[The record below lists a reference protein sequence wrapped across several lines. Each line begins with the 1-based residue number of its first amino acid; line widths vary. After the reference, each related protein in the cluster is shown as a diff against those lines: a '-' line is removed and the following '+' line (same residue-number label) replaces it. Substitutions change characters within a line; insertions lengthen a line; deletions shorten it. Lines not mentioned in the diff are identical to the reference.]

1 MSSDLSSEDPI
12 RNINPIAN
20 VAVSILFILSLSGLA
35 SQKKAKAGNVFGIIG
50 MAIALSSTFLDREHF
65 SGIGTVWC
73 CMIPAAIIGIVVAS
87 KVAMTAMPQLVAGFH
102 SFVGLAA
109 VLVGIAKFLKEKT
122 DTSDVGTVSD
132 IETFLGIWIGALT
145 FTGSCVAF
153 GKLQGLVRAKPL
165 IICGNGRHVLN
176 LGNCIICFVMMIVY
190 IVMDGKNPDHYYIR
204 LGLLMANTVLSLF
217 LGWHLI
223 MAIGGADMPVV
234 ISMLNSY
241 SGWATAASGFMLNN
255 DAMIVTGSLVGS
267 SGAILSYIMCE
278 AMNRAFMNVIL
289 GGFGGGDDAKKPAP
303 KPSGDATPAAPQE
316 KKEVHPIDCKG
327 VVDTLLAANKIVFVP
342 GYGLAVARG
351 QHAIAAIT
359 EILRGLGKTVLFD
372 IHPVAGRLPG
382 HMNVLLA
389 EANVPYDIVLGMDEL
404 ADQMEEM
411 DLAIVVGA
419 NDTVNPI
426 ALTDPHCAIAG
437 MPIIETFKAKTVIIN
452 KRSMASGYAGVENP
466 LFFYDNSRM
475 YFGDARKAFE
485 DVLGELN
492 KRKSEIKV
500 EATTA
505 GATAAKKAQVDELKP
520 EDLPAP
526 FCMLGVP
533 KEAQE
538 EERMVALSPHACM
551 ILRKKGFGIIM
562 EAGAGALSAMPDS
575 AYEKVCVQI
584 VSDVNEVY
592 KNANVIL
599 KVQPPVQEHPELKVS
614 EADLLRA
621 GQTLISFIYPSRN
634 PQLVDKLNEN
644 KVNVIAMDLVPRI
657 TRAQK
662 LDALSSLSNLAG
674 YRAVI
679 EAAHAYGRV
688 FTGQITAAG
697 KLPPTTVF
705 VIGAGVA
712 GLAAIGTAKNLG
724 AIVKAFDTR
733 ASVADQ
739 IKSMGGEFLAVDI
752 KEDAEDA
759 SGYAKQISQAF
770 IDAEMDLFARTCP
783 TVDIIITT
791 AAIPGKKA
799 PVLITEEM
807 VRSMKPGSVIVDL
820 AAATG
825 GNCEVTK
832 KGESYVFNN
841 VTIIG
846 NTDLIPRMAPQG
858 SQLYSQNLINLL
870 DMLVD
875 KKEKKF
881 RIDVQGEEVIR
892 TMTVC
897 LNGEKLE
904 PHRMATSSAPQGK
917 KDTAPVT
924 APKEKKEEGYSTRDF
939 ALLIGL
945 MAFLA
950 FMIWTVPSTFI
961 NQFMKFVLAVIVGF
975 HVVWSVTPSL
985 HTPLMSVTNA
995 ISGIIAVGGMLS
1007 LREVNDPGG
1016 PNGEA
1021 YVVIASICGAIATFL
1036 ACINIF
1042 GGFFI
1047 TYRML
1052 AMFHE

>member
-1 MSSDLSSEDPI
+1 MTDSSANALTSKI
-12 RNINPIAN
+12 TPIAN

-35 SQKKAKAGNVFGIIG
+35 SQKKAKAGNAFGIIG
-50 MAIALSSTFLDREHF
+50 MAIALASTFIDRENF
-65 SGIGTVWC
+65 EGIDTVWI

-109 VLVGIAKFLKEKT
+109 VLVGISKFLDEHSEGKEI
-122 DTSDVGTVSD
+122 SSVSD
-132 IETFLGIWIGALT
+132 IETFLGVWIGALT

-153 GKLQGLVRAKPL
+153 GKLQGIVRAKPL
-165 IICGNGRHVLN
+165 ILCGNGRHVINLLN
-176 LGNCIICFVMMIVY
+176 CVICFVMMI
-190 IVMDGKNPDHYYIR
+190 IFMCFDDKDSETDFYIR
-204 LGLLMANTVLSLF
+204 FGLLLADTALSLF

-241 SGWATAASGFMLNN
+241 SGWATAASGFMLHN

-278 AMNRAFMNVIL
+278 AMNRGFISVIL
-289 GGFGGGDDAKKPAP
+289 GGFGGDEPKKPEP
-303 KPSGDATPAAPQE
+303 KPAADGAAAAPQE

-327 VVDTLLAANKIVFVP
+327 VVDALLEAKSIVIVP

-359 EILRGLGKTVLFD
+359 DILRSLGKTVLFD

-404 ADQMEEM
+404 ADQMEDM
-411 DLAIVVGA
+411 DLSIVVGA

-426 ALTDPHCAIAG
+426 ALTDPTCAIAG
-437 MPIIETFKAKTVIIN
+437 MPIIETFKSKMVIIN

-500 EATTA
+500 ESAAA
-505 GATAAKKAQVDELKP
+505 GAGAVKKAQVDEIKP
-520 EDLPAP
+520 EDLPPP
-526 FCMLGVP
+526 FCILGVP

-551 ILRKKGFGIIM
+551 LLRKKGFAIIM

-584 VSDVNEVY
+584 VSDVHEVY

-599 KVQPPVQEHPELKVS
+599 KVQPPVQEHPELKIS

-621 GQTLISFIYPSRN
+621 GQTIISFIYPSRN

-733 ASVADQ
+733 SSVADQ

-759 SGYAKQISQAF
+759 SGYAKQISDAF
-770 IDAEMDLFARTCP
+770 IKAELELFARTCP

-807 VRSMKPGSVIVDL
+807 VSTMKPGSVIVDL

-825 GNCEVTK
+825 GNCEVTR
-832 KGESYVFNN
+832 KGESYVYKN

-881 RIDVQGEEVIR
+881 RINLEEEVVR
-892 TMTVC
+892 AMTVC
-897 LNGEKLE
+897 YNGEKLP
-904 PHRMATSSAPQGK
+904 PHRIAVSAAPQGK
-917 KDTAPVT
+917 KDTAPVS

-950 FMIWTVPSTFI
+950 FMIWTVPYDFVA
-961 NQFMKFVLAVIVGF
+961 QFMKFVLAVIVGF

-1007 LREVNDPGG
+1007 LTSLGHSGLTGYEIVG
-1016 PNGEA
+1016 
-1021 YVVIASICGAIATFL
+1021 SICGAIATFL

-1052 AMFHE
+1052 AMFHD

>member
-1 MSSDLSSEDPI
+1 
-12 RNINPIAN
+12 
-20 VAVSILFILSLSGLA
+20 
-35 SQKKAKAGNVFGIIG
+35 
-50 MAIALSSTFLDREHF
+50 
-65 SGIGTVWC
+65 
-73 CMIPAAIIGIVVAS
+73 
-87 KVAMTAMPQLVAGFH
+87 
-102 SFVGLAA
+102 
-109 VLVGIAKFLKEKT
+109 
-122 DTSDVGTVSD
+122 
-132 IETFLGIWIGALT
+132 
-145 FTGSCVAF
+145 
-153 GKLQGLVRAKPL
+153 
-165 IICGNGRHVLN
+165 
-176 LGNCIICFVMMIVY
+176 
-190 IVMDGKNPDHYYIR
+190 
-204 LGLLMANTVLSLF
+204 
-217 LGWHLI
+217 
-223 MAIGGADMPVV
+223 
-234 ISMLNSY
+234 
-241 SGWATAASGFMLNN
+241 
-255 DAMIVTGSLVGS
+255 
-267 SGAILSYIMCE
+267 
-278 AMNRAFMNVIL
+278 
-289 GGFGGGDDAKKPAP
+289 
-303 KPSGDATPAAPQE
+303 
-316 KKEVHPIDCKG
+316 
-327 VVDTLLAANKIVFVP
+327 
-342 GYGLAVARG
+342 
-351 QHAIAAIT
+351 
-359 EILRGLGKTVLFD
+359 
-372 IHPVAGRLPG
+372 
-382 HMNVLLA
+382 
-389 EANVPYDIVLGMDEL
+389 
-404 ADQMEEM
+404 
-411 DLAIVVGA
+411 
-419 NDTVNPI
+419 
-426 ALTDPHCAIAG
+426 
-437 MPIIETFKAKTVIIN
+437 MPIIETFKAKMVIIN

-500 EATTA
+500 EAAAA
-505 GATAAKKAQVDELKP
+505 GQAAAKKAQVDELKP
-520 EDLPAP
+520 DDLPPP
-526 FCMLGVP
+526 FCVLGVP

-551 ILRKKGFGIIM
+551 LLRKKGFAIIM

-584 VSDVNEVY
+584 VSDVKEVY

-599 KVQPPVQEHPELKVS
+599 KVQPPVQEHPELKES
-614 EADLLRA
+614 EAEQLRA

-634 PQLVDKLNEN
+634 PQLVDKLNEK

-759 SGYAKQISQAF
+759 SGYAKQISEAF
-770 IDAEMDLFARTCP
+770 IKAELELFARTCP

-807 VRSMKPGSVIVDL
+807 VSTMKPGSVIVDL

-832 KGESYVFNN
+832 KGESYVYKN

-881 RIDVQGEEVIR
+881 RIDVEGEEVVR

-897 LNGEKLE
+897 LNGEKLP

-939 ALLIGL
+939 VLLICL

-950 FMIWTVPSTFI
+950 FMIWTVSLDFI
-961 NQFMKFVLAVIVGF
+961 HQFMKFVLAVIVGF

-1007 LREVNDPGG
+1007 LREVNDPGDNAG
-1016 PNGEA
+1016 I
-1021 YVVIASICGAIATFL
+1021 VIASICGAIATFL

-1052 AMFHE
+1052 SMFHD

>member
-1 MSSDLSSEDPI
+1 MIENITPI
-12 RNINPIAN
+12 SY

-50 MAIALSSTFLDREHF
+50 MAIALSSTFLDRERFHGYYTF
-65 SGIGTVWC
+65 WACLV
-73 CMIPAAIIGIVVAS
+73 PAAVIGVVVSS

-109 VLVGIAKFLKEKT
+109 VLVGIAKFLDEGDDHAGERSKQVI
-122 DTSDVGTVSD
+122 DD
-132 IETFLGIWIGALT
+132 IETFLGVWIGALT
-145 FTGSCVAF
+145 FTGSVVAF
-153 GKLQGLVRAKPL
+153 GKLQGLVRSKPL
-165 IICGNGRHVLN
+165 IIGGWFRHVIN
-176 LGNCIICFVMMIVY
+176 GGICVVCLAMMVVY
-190 IVMDGKNPDHYYIR
+190 IALINNYRVR
-204 LGLLMANTVLSLF
+204 FWLLMANTALSLF

-241 SGWATAASGFMLNN
+241 SGWATAASGFMLENN
-255 DAMIVTGSLVGS
+255 AMIVTGSLVGS

-278 AMNRAFMNVIL
+278 AMNRGFVSVIL
-289 GGFGGGDDAKKPAP
+289 GGFGADEAP
-303 KPSGDATPAAPQE
+303 KKPSGGQAKEQPKEQ
-316 KKEVHPIDCKG
+316 KEVRQIDCKG
-327 VVDTLLAANKIVFVP
+327 VVDAMLEAKRIVIVP

-351 QHAIAAIT
+351 QHAIAAIS
-359 EILRGLGKTVLFD
+359 EILRSLGKTVLFD

-404 ADQMEEM
+404 ADSMEDT
-411 DLAIVVGA
+411 DLSIVVGA

-426 ALTDPHCAIAG
+426 AQTDPTCAIAG
-437 MPIIETFKAKTVIIN
+437 MPIIETYKSKLVVVN
-452 KRSMASGYAGVENP
+452 KRSMASGYAGIDNP
-466 LFFYDNSRM
+466 LFTMDNTRM

-485 DVLGELN
+485 DVLAELN

-500 EATTA
+500 EAAA
-505 GATAAKKAQVDELKP
+505 GGKATAKAAQADELKP
-520 EDLPAP
+520 EDLPP
-526 FCMLGVP
+526 VFCTLGIP
-533 KEAQE
+533 KEAQAL
-538 EERMVALSPHACM
+538 ERMVSLSPRACM
-551 ILRKKGFGIIM
+551 TLRKKGFGIVM
-562 EAGAGALSAMPDS
+562 EAGAGQLSAMPDE
-575 AYEKVCVQI
+575 AYRKVCVTI
-584 VSDVNEVY
+584 VDDPAEVY
-592 KNANVIL
+592 KQADVIV
-599 KVQPPVQEHPELKVS
+599 KVQAPEPMHPVLKVS
-614 EADLLRA
+614 EASLLRP
-621 GQTLISFIYPSRN
+621 GQTLISFIYPTRN
-634 PQLVDKLNEN
+634 PQLVEALNEN

-733 ASVADQ
+733 SSVADQ

-752 KEDAEDA
+752 NEDAEDA
-759 SGYAKQISQAF
+759 SGYAKQISEAF
-770 IDAEMDLFARTCP
+770 IRAELELFARTCP

-791 AAIPGKKA
+791 AAIPGKRA

-807 VRSMKPGSVIVDL
+807 VSSMKPGSVIVDL

-825 GNCEVTK
+825 GNCAVTK
-832 KGESYVFNN
+832 PGETIVHNH

-846 NTDLIPRMAPQG
+846 NTDLIARMAPQG
-858 SQLYSQNLINLL
+858 SQLYSQNIINLL

-875 KKEKKF
+875 KKEKVFKV
-881 RIDVQGEEVIR
+881 RLEEEVVR
-892 TMTVC
+892 AMTVC
-897 LNGEKLE
+897 YNGEVLP
-904 PHRMATSSAPQGK
+904 PHRIAVSAAPKGGK
-917 KDTAPVT
+917 PAAIPVAQT
-924 APKEKKEEGYSTRDF
+924 KEKKETGYSKRDF
-939 ALLIGL
+939 ALLIFL

-950 FMIWTVPSTFI
+950 FMIWTVPNSFI
-961 NQFMKFVLAVIVGF
+961 AQFMDFVLAVIVGF
-975 HVVWSVTPSL
+975 HVVWSVTPAL

-1007 LREVNDPGG
+1007 LRQINNVTVSSVLGG
-1016 PNGEA
+1016 
-1021 YVVIASICGAIATFL
+1021 IATFL

-1047 TYRML
+1047 TNRML
-1052 AMFHE
+1052 AMFHD

>member
-1 MSSDLSSEDPI
+1 
-12 RNINPIAN
+12 
-20 VAVSILFILSLSGLA
+20 
-35 SQKKAKAGNVFGIIG
+35 
-50 MAIALSSTFLDREHF
+50 
-65 SGIGTVWC
+65 
-73 CMIPAAIIGIVVAS
+73 
-87 KVAMTAMPQLVAGFH
+87 
-102 SFVGLAA
+102 
-109 VLVGIAKFLKEKT
+109 
-122 DTSDVGTVSD
+122 
-132 IETFLGIWIGALT
+132 
-145 FTGSCVAF
+145 
-153 GKLQGLVRAKPL
+153 
-165 IICGNGRHVLN
+165 
-176 LGNCIICFVMMIVY
+176 
-190 IVMDGKNPDHYYIR
+190 
-204 LGLLMANTVLSLF
+204 
-217 LGWHLI
+217 
-223 MAIGGADMPVV
+223 
-234 ISMLNSY
+234 
-241 SGWATAASGFMLNN
+241 
-255 DAMIVTGSLVGS
+255 
-267 SGAILSYIMCE
+267 
-278 AMNRAFMNVIL
+278 
-289 GGFGGGDDAKKPAP
+289 
-303 KPSGDATPAAPQE
+303 
-316 KKEVHPIDCKG
+316 
-327 VVDTLLAANKIVFVP
+327 
-342 GYGLAVARG
+342 
-351 QHAIAAIT
+351 
-359 EILRGLGKTVLFD
+359 
-372 IHPVAGRLPG
+372 
-382 HMNVLLA
+382 MNVLLA

-426 ALTDPHCAIAG
+426 ALTDPTCAIAG

-500 EATTA
+500 EAAAA
-505 GATAAKKAQVDELKP
+505 GQAGAKKAQVDELKP

-526 FCMLGVP
+526 FCVLGVP

-551 ILRKKGFGIIM
+551 LLRKKGFGIIM

-584 VSDVNEVY
+584 VSDVHEVY
-592 KNANVIL
+592 NNAQVIL
-599 KVQPPVQEHPELKVS
+599 KVQPPVQEHPELKIS
-614 EADLLRA
+614 EADLLKA
-621 GQTLISFIYPSRN
+621 GQTIISFIYPTRN
-634 PQLVDKLNEN
+634 PQLVDKLNDN

-759 SGYAKQISQAF
+759 SGYAKQISDAF
-770 IDAEMDLFARTCP
+770 IKAELELFARTCP

-807 VRSMKPGSVIVDL
+807 VSTMKPGSVIVDL

-825 GNCEVTK
+825 GNCQVTK
-832 KGESYVFNN
+832 KGESYVYKN

-875 KKEKKF
+875 KNEKKF
-881 RIDVQGEEVIR
+881 KINLEEEVIR

-897 LNGEKLE
+897 HEGQKLP

-917 KDTAPVT
+917 KDVAPVT

-939 ALLIGL
+939 VLLIAL

-950 FMIWTVPSTFI
+950 FMIWTVSDDFI
-961 NQFMKFVLAVIVGF
+961 HQFMKFVLAVIVGF

-1007 LREVNDPGG
+1007 LTRVTEPD
-1016 PNGEA
+1016 
-1021 YVVIASICGAIATFL
+1021 IAPVCGAIATFL

>member
-1 MSSDLSSEDPI
+1 MDSSLTTSYSESGPI
-12 RNINPIAN
+12 RNITPIAN

-35 SQKKAKAGNVFGIIG
+35 SQKKAKAGNVFGMIG
-50 MAIALSSTFLDREHF
+50 MAIALASTFIDHDHF
-65 SGIGTVWC
+65 HGIGTFWL
-73 CMIPAAIIGIVVAS
+73 CMIPAAIIGVIVAS

-109 VLVGIAKFLKEKT
+109 VLVGIANHLNEHINHAPHNT
-122 DTSDVGTVSD
+122 IGD
-132 IETFLGIWIGALT
+132 IETFLGVWIGALT

-153 GKLQGLVRAKPL
+153 GKLQGIVRAKPL
-165 IICGNGRHVLN
+165 IIGGNFRHVLN
-176 LGNCIICFVMMIVY
+176 GGICVVCFVMMIVY
-190 IVMDGKNPDHYYIR
+190 MVFHAESNYTLRTI
-204 LGLLMANTVLSLF
+204 LLLCNTGLSLF

-241 SGWATAASGFMLNN
+241 SGWATAASGFMLHN

-278 AMNRAFMNVIL
+278 AMNRAFMSVIL
-289 GGFGGGDDAKKPAP
+289 GGFGAEEPKKPAAA
-303 KPSGDATPAAPQE
+303 KPADGAAAAPAE

-327 VVDTLLAANKIVFVP
+327 VVDALLEAKRIVFVP

-359 EILRGLGKTVLFD
+359 EMLRSMGKTVQFD

-404 ADQMEEM
+404 ADEMEDV
-411 DLAIVVGA
+411 DLSIVVGA
-419 NDTVNPI
+419 NDTVNPL
-426 ALTDPHCAIAG
+426 ALTDPTCAIAG
-437 MPIIETFKAKTVIIN
+437 MPIIETFKSKMVIIN

-475 YFGDARKAFE
+475 FFGDARKAFE
-485 DVLGELN
+485 EVQGELS
-492 KRKSEIKV
+492 KRKAEVKV
-500 EATTA
+500 ESTNA
-505 GATAAKKAQVDELKP
+505 GQAAAKKAQTDELKA
-520 EDLPAP
+520 EDLPP
-526 FCMLGVP
+526 VFCVLGVP
-533 KEAQE
+533 KEVKE
-538 EERMVALSPHACM
+538 NERMVALSPHACM
-551 ILRKKGFGIIM
+551 VLRKKGFGIIM
-562 EAGAGALSAMPDS
+562 ESGAGVLSAMPDS

-584 VSDVNEVY
+584 VTDVQEVY

-599 KVQPPVQEHPELKVS
+599 KVQPPVPNHPSLNMS
-614 EADLLRA
+614 EAELLRA
-621 GQTLISFIYPSRN
+621 GQTLISFIRPAAN

-662 LDALSSLSNLAG
+662 LDALSTTGNLAG

-679 EAAHAYGRV
+679 EAAHAYGRT

-697 KLPPTTVF
+697 KMPPTTVF

-712 GLAAIGTAKNLG
+712 GLAAIGTAKSLG

-739 IKSMGGEFLAVDI
+739 IKSQGGEFLTVDI

-759 SGYAKQISQAF
+759 SGYAKKISDAF
-770 IDAEMDLFARTCP
+770 IKAELELFASVCP
-783 TVDIIITT
+783 TSDIIITT
-791 AAIPGKKA
+791 AAIPNQRA

-807 VRSMKPGSVIVDL
+807 VSTMKPGSVIVDL
-820 AAATG
+820 SAPTG
-825 GNCEVTK
+825 GNCEITHP
-832 KGESYVFNN
+832 GETYVYKN

-846 NTDLIPRMAPQG
+846 NTDLATRMAPQG
-858 SQLYSQNLINLL
+858 SLLYGQNMINLL
-870 DMLVD
+870 DMLTD
-875 KKEKKF
+875 KKEKAFK
-881 RIDVQGEEVIR
+881 INLEEEVIR
-892 TMTVC
+892 AMTVC
-897 LNGEKLE
+897 YNGEKLP
-904 PHRMATSSAPQGK
+904 PHKIAVSSAPKAK
-917 KDTAPVT
+917 KDAAPTT
-924 APKEKKEEGYSTRDF
+924 APKEKKEEGYTTRDYG
-939 ALLIGL
+939 LLIAL

-950 FMIWTVPSTFI
+950 FMIWTVEDSFI
-961 NQFMKFVLAVIVGF
+961 KQFMNFVLAVIVGF

-995 ISGIIAVGGMLS
+995 ISGIIAIGGMLS
-1007 LREVNDPGG
+1007 LTEVNEPKL
-1016 PNGEA
+1016 P
-1021 YVVIASICGAIATFL
+1021 SILGAVATFL
-1036 ACINIF
+1036 ACINIY

>member
-1 MSSDLSSEDPI
+1 MLE
-12 RNINPIAN
+12 NITPIAN

-50 MAIALSSTFLDREHF
+50 MTIALASTYIDSSKFQ
-65 SGIGTVWC
+65 GIGTFWIC
-73 CMIPAAIIGIVVAS
+73 LIPAAVVGVVVAS

-109 VLVGIAKFLKEKT
+109 VLVGIANHINEANGEGEI
-122 DTSDVGTVSD
+122 TSIGD
-132 IETFLGIWIGALT
+132 IETFLGVWIGALT

-153 GKLQGLVRAKPL
+153 GKLQGIVRAKPL
-165 IICGNGRHVLN
+165 IIGGSFRHVLN
-176 LGNCIICFVMMIVY
+176 AGICIVCFIMMIIY
-190 IVMDGKNPDHYYIR
+190 IVEDSKKSLR
-204 LGLLMANTVLSLF
+204 FVLLMVNTALSLF

-241 SGWATAASGFMLNN
+241 SGWATAASGFMLKN

-278 AMNRAFMNVIL
+278 AMNRGFISVIL
-289 GGFGGGDDAKKPAP
+289 GGFGADEPKKAAP
-303 KPSGDATPAAPQE
+303 KPAAGETPAAPAE

-327 VVDTLLAANKIVFVP
+327 VVDALLQANRIVFVP

-359 EILRGLGKTVLFD
+359 EMLRSMGKTVQFD

-404 ADQMEEM
+404 ADEMEDV
-411 DLAIVVGA
+411 DLCIVVGA

-426 ALTDPHCAIAG
+426 ALTDPTCAIAG
-437 MPIIETFKAKTVIIN
+437 MSIIETFKSKMVIIN

-485 DVLGELN
+485 DVQGELS
-492 KRKSEIKV
+492 KRKAEVKV
-500 EATTA
+500 EATTGSQA
-505 GATAAKKAQVDELKP
+505 AAKKAQTDELKA
-520 EDLPAP
+520 EDLPP
-526 FCMLGVP
+526 VFCVIGVP
-533 KEAQE
+533 KEVQE
-538 EERMVALSPHACM
+538 NERMVALSPHACM
-551 ILRKKGFGIIM
+551 VLRKKGFGIVM
-562 EAGAGALSAMPDS
+562 EAGAGVLSAMPDA
-575 AYEKVCVQI
+575 AYEKVCVQM
-584 VSDVNEVY
+584 VGDVQEVY

-599 KVQPPVQEHPELKVS
+599 KVQPPVPNHPVLNVS
-614 EADLLRA
+614 EADLLHS
-621 GQTLISFIYPSRN
+621 GQTLISFIRPAAN
-634 PQLVDKLNEN
+634 PELVDKLNEN

-662 LDALSSLSNLAG
+662 LDALSTTGNLAG

-679 EAAHAYGRV
+679 EAAHAYGRT

-697 KLPPTTVF
+697 KMPPTTVF

-712 GLAAIGTAKNLG
+712 GLAAIGTAKGLG

-739 IKSMGGEFLAVDI
+739 IKSQGGEFLTVDI
-752 KEDAEDA
+752 KEDAEDG
-759 SGYAKQISQAF
+759 SGYAKTISDAF
-770 IDAEMDLFARTCP
+770 IKAEMDLFARTLP
-783 TVDIIITT
+783 TSDIVITT
-791 AAIPGKKA
+791 AAIPGKRA

-807 VRSMKPGSVIVDL
+807 VSSMKPGSVIVDL
-820 AAATG
+820 SATTG
-825 GNCEVTK
+825 GNCAITHP
-832 KGESYVFNN
+832 GETYVYKN

-846 NTDLIPRMAPQG
+846 NTDLPTRMAPQG
-858 SQLYSQNLINLL
+858 SLLYGQNMINLL
-870 DMLVD
+870 DMLTD
-875 KKEKKF
+875 KKEKTF
-881 RIDVQGEEVIR
+881 RIDLKEEVIR
-892 TMTVC
+892 AMTVC
-897 LNGEKLE
+897 YNGEKLP
-904 PHRMATSSAPQGK
+904 PHRINVSSAPQGK
-917 KDTAPVT
+917 KNEAPVT

-939 ALLIGL
+939 ALLIAL

-950 FMIWTVPSTFI
+950 FMIWAVPNSFI
-961 NQFMKFVLAVIVGF
+961 SQFMNFVLAVIVGF

-995 ISGIIAVGGMLS
+995 ISGIIAIGGMLS
-1007 LREVNDPGG
+1007 LEEVNKPD
-1016 PNGEA
+1016 A
-1021 YVVIASICGAIATFL
+1021 ASILGGIATFL

-1052 AMFHE
+1052 AMFHD

>member
-1 MSSDLSSEDPI
+1 MAEDSSFSPVD
-12 RNINPIAN
+12 NITPIAN
-20 VAVSILFILSLSGLA
+20 VAVSILFILALSGLA
-35 SQKKAKAGNVFGIIG
+35 SQKKAKAGNAFGIIG
-50 MAIALSSTFLDREHF
+50 MSVALSSTFIDRDIF
-65 SGIGTVWC
+65 QGIDTIWL

-109 VLVGIAKFLKEKT
+109 VLVGIAKFLNER
-122 DTSDVGTVSD
+122 DHVDEVNTVSD

-153 GKLQGLVRAKPL
+153 GKLQGIVGAKPL
-165 IICGNGRHVLN
+165 ILCGKGRHIIN
-176 LGNCIICFVMMIVY
+176 LLNCIICFVMMIVY
-190 IVMDGKNPDHYYIR
+190 IVFNSDPEKYFYER
-204 LGLLMANTVLSLF
+204 LGLLLANTALSLF

-241 SGWATAASGFMLNN
+241 SGWATAASGFMLDN

-278 AMNRAFMNVIL
+278 AMNRGFVSVIL
-289 GGFGGGDDAKKPAP
+289 GGFGGDEPKKPAP
-303 KPSGDATPAAPQE
+303 KPAGDAPAPVQE

-327 VVDTLLAANKIVFVP
+327 VVDTLLEAKKIVIVP

-359 EILRGLGKTVLFD
+359 DILRSLGKTVLFD

-419 NDTVNPI
+419 NDTVNPL
-426 ALTDPHCAIAG
+426 ALTDPNCAIAG

-466 LFFYDNSRM
+466 LFFNDNSRM

-500 EATTA
+500 EAAAA
-505 GATAAKKAQVDELKP
+505 GQAAAKKAQVDELKP

-526 FCMLGVP
+526 FCILGVP

-551 ILRKKGFGIIM
+551 LLRKKGFAITM

-584 VSDVNEVY
+584 VSDVKEVY

-599 KVQPPVQEHPELKVS
+599 KVQPPVAEHPELKEN
-614 EADLLRA
+614 EADLLHA
-621 GQTLISFIYPSRN
+621 GQTLISFIYPTRN
-634 PQLVDKLNEN
+634 PQLVDKLNDN

-759 SGYAKQISQAF
+759 SGYAKQISDAF
-770 IDAEMDLFARTCP
+770 IKAELELFARTCP

-807 VRSMKPGSVIVDL
+807 VSTMKPGSVIVDL

-825 GNCEVTK
+825 GNCEVTR
-832 KGESYVFNN
+832 KGESYVYKN

-870 DMLVD
+870 DMMVD

-881 RIDVQGEEVIR
+881 VHNLQEEVIR

-897 LNGEKLE
+897 INGEKLP

-917 KDTAPVT
+917 KDAAIVA

-939 ALLIGL
+939 ALLIAL

-950 FMIWTVPSTFI
+950 FMIWTVSSDFVH
-961 NQFMKFVLAVIVGF
+961 QFMKFVLAVIVGF

-1007 LREVNDPGG
+1007 LTRVTNPS
-1016 PNGEA
+1016 
-1021 YVVIASICGAIATFL
+1021 IASVCGAIATFL

>member
-1 MSSDLSSEDPI
+1 MIEKI
-12 RNINPIAN
+12 TPIAN

-35 SQKKAKAGNVFGIIG
+35 SQKKAKAGNAFGIIG
-50 MAIALSSTFLDREHF
+50 MAIALSSTFLDRTNF
-65 SGIGTVWC
+65 DGIDTIWL
-73 CMIPAAIIGIVVAS
+73 CMVPAAIIGIVVAS

-109 VLVGIAKFLKEKT
+109 VLVGIAKFLNEKSA
-122 DTSDVGTVSD
+122 DINAVSD

-153 GKLQGLVRAKPL
+153 GKLQGIVGAKPL
-165 IICGNGRHVLN
+165 ILCGSGRHVINLLN
-176 LGNCIICFVMMIVY
+176 CVICFVMMIIY
-190 IVMDGKNPDHYYIR
+190 MIFTDKYYLR
-204 LGLLMANTVLSLF
+204 LGLLLANTALSLF

-241 SGWATAASGFMLNN
+241 SGWATAASGFMLHN

-278 AMNRAFMNVIL
+278 AMNRGFVSVIL
-289 GGFGGGDDAKKPAP
+289 GGFGGDEPKKPAA
-303 KPSGDATPAAPQE
+303 KPAAGDAAAAAPQE
-316 KKEVHPIDCKG
+316 KKEVKPIDCKG
-327 VVDTLLAANKIVFVP
+327 VVDALLEAKSIVIVP

-359 EILRGLGKTVLFD
+359 DILRSLGKTVLFD

-404 ADQMEEM
+404 ADQMEDM
-411 DLAIVVGA
+411 DLSIVVGA
-419 NDTVNPI
+419 NDTVNPL
-426 ALTDPHCAIAG
+426 ALTDPTCAIAG
-437 MPIIETFKAKTVIIN
+437 MPIIETFKSKMVIIN

-500 EATTA
+500 ESTSA
-505 GATAAKKAQVDELKP
+505 GQGAVKKAQVDEIKP

-526 FCMLGVP
+526 FCILGVP

-551 ILRKKGFGIIM
+551 LLRKKGFAIIM

-584 VSDVNEVY
+584 VSDVHEVY

-614 EADLLRA
+614 EADLLRT
-621 GQTLISFIYPSRN
+621 GQNLISFIYPSRN
-634 PQLVDKLNEN
+634 PQLVDKLNDN

-657 TRAQK
+657 TRSQK

-759 SGYAKQISQAF
+759 SGYAKQISDAF
-770 IDAEMDLFARTCP
+770 IKAELELFARTCP

-807 VRSMKPGSVIVDL
+807 VSTMKPGSVIVDL

-825 GNCEVTK
+825 GNCEVTR
-832 KGESYVFNN
+832 KGESYVYKN

-881 RIDVQGEEVIR
+881 RINLEDEVIR
-892 TMTVC
+892 AMTVC
-897 LNGEKLE
+897 YNGEKLP
-904 PHRMATSSAPQGK
+904 PHRIAVSSAPQGK

-939 ALLIGL
+939 ALLIAL

-950 FMIWTVPSTFI
+950 FMIWAVPYDFI
-961 NQFMKFVLAVIVGF
+961 TQFMKFVLAVIVGF

-1007 LREVNDPGG
+1007 LTRVDDPH
-1016 PNGEA
+1016 
-1021 YVVIASICGAIATFL
+1021 IASICGAVATFL

>member
-1 MSSDLSSEDPI
+1 MIENITPI
-12 RNINPIAN
+12 SY

-35 SQKKAKAGNVFGIIG
+35 SQKKAKAGNMFGIIG
-50 MAIALSSTFLDREHF
+50 MVIALSSTYLDRTHF
-65 SGIGTVWC
+65 TGYWTFWAC
-73 CMIPAAIIGIVVAS
+73 LIPAAVIGIVVAS

-109 VLVGIAKFLKEKT
+109 VLVGIAKFLMEEHQNGV
-122 DTSDVGTVSD
+122 TSQTVIND
-132 IETFLGIWIGALT
+132 IETFLGVWIGALT
-145 FTGSCVAF
+145 FTGSVVAF
-153 GKLQGLVRAKPL
+153 GKLQGIVRSKPL
-165 IICGNGRHVLN
+165 IIGGWFRHVLN
-176 LGNCIICFVMMIVY
+176 GGICVACFVLMIVY
-190 IVMDGKNPDHYYIR
+190 IVLVSNDKARFWM
-204 LGLLMANTVLSLF
+204 LMVNTVLSLF

-241 SGWATAASGFMLNN
+241 SGWATAASGFMLHNN
-255 DAMIVTGSLVGS
+255 AMIVTGSLVGS

-278 AMNRAFMNVIL
+278 AMNRGFMSVIL
-289 GGFGGGDDAKKPAP
+289 GGFGGDEPKPAA
-303 KPSGDATPAAPQE
+303 KPAAGAAAAAAPEE

-327 VVDTLLAANKIVFVP
+327 VVDALLEAKRIVIVP

-351 QHAIAAIT
+351 QHAIAAIC
-359 EILRGLGKTVLFD
+359 EILRSLGKTVLFD

-404 ADQMEEM
+404 ADSMEDT
-411 DLAIVVGA
+411 DLSIVVGA
-419 NDTVNPI
+419 NDTVNPL
-426 ALTDPHCAIAG
+426 ALTDPTCAIAG
-437 MPIIETFKAKTVIIN
+437 MPIIETFKSKMVIIN
-452 KRSMASGYAGVENP
+452 KRSMASGYAGVDNP

-485 DVLGELN
+485 DVLAELT

-500 EATTA
+500 EATS
-505 GATAAKKAQVDELKP
+505 GAQAEAKKAQADELKP
-520 EDLPAP
+520 EDLPP
-526 FCMLGVP
+526 VFCVLGVP
-533 KEAQE
+533 KETQE
-538 EERMVALSPHACM
+538 LERMVSLSPRACM
-551 ILRKKGFGIIM
+551 VLRKKGFGIVM
-562 EAGAGALSAMPDS
+562 EAGAGQLSAMPDE
-575 AYEKVCVQI
+575 AYQRVLVDI
-584 VSDVNEVY
+584 VTDPTEVY
-592 KNANVIL
+592 KRANVIL
-599 KVQPPVQEHPELKVS
+599 KVQAPVPMHPALNVS
-614 EADLLRA
+614 EASLLQA
-621 GQTLISFIYPSRN
+621 GQTLISFVHPDRN
-634 PQLVDKLNEN
+634 PQLVESLNEN
-644 KVNVIAMDLVPRI
+644 KVNVLAMDLVPRI

-733 ASVADQ
+733 SSVADQ

-752 KEDAEDA
+752 NEDAEDA
-759 SGYAKQISQAF
+759 SGYAKTISAAF
-770 IDAEMDLFARTCP
+770 IKAEMELFARTCP

-799 PVLITEEM
+799 PVLITEDM
-807 VRSMKPGSVIVDL
+807 VASMKPGSVIVDL
-820 AAATG
+820 AAGTG
-825 GNCEVTK
+825 GNCELTK
-832 KGESYVFNN
+832 PGETYSYKN

-846 NTDLIPRMAPQG
+846 NTDLIARMAPQG

-875 KKEKKF
+875 KKEKAF
-881 RIDVQGEEVIR
+881 RVNLEDEVVR
-892 TMTVC
+892 AMTVC
-897 LNGEKLE
+897 YNGEIL
-904 PHRMATSSAPQGK
+904 PRHRIAVSSAPQAK
-917 KDTAPVT
+917 KETAPIA
-924 APKEKKEEGYSTRDF
+924 APKEKKEEGYSKRDF
-939 ALLIGL
+939 ALLIAL

-950 FMIWTVPSTFI
+950 FMIWTVPFDFI
-961 NQFMKFVLAVIVGF
+961 SQFMDFVLAVIVGF
-975 HVVWSVTPSL
+975 HVVWSVTPAL

-1007 LREVNDPGG
+1007 ITPILKVSVASVLGG
-1016 PNGEA
+1016 
-1021 YVVIASICGAIATFL
+1021 IATFL

-1047 TYRML
+1047 TNRML
-1052 AMFHE
+1052 SMFHD

>member
-1 MSSDLSSEDPI
+1 MDGSTSSKSVETVHAMK
-12 RNINPIAN
+12 NITPIAN

-35 SQKKAKAGNVFGIIG
+35 SQKKAKAGNMFGMIG
-50 MAIALSSTFLDREHF
+50 MTIALGSTFLDRDIFH
-65 SGIGTVWC
+65 GIDTFWL
-73 CMIPAAIIGIVVAS
+73 CMIPAAIIGVVVAS

-109 VLVGIAKFLKEKT
+109 VLVGIANHIKEK
-122 DTSDVGTVSD
+122 DEHHEPIGD
-132 IETFLGIWIGALT
+132 IETFLGVWIGALT

-153 GKLQGLVRAKPL
+153 GKLQGVVRSKPL
-165 IICGNGRHVLN
+165 IIGGSFRHVLN
-176 LGNCIICFVMMIVY
+176 GLICIVCFVMMIVY
-190 IVMDGKNPDHYYIR
+190 IVMPKKYTIR
-204 LGLLMANTVLSLF
+204 LILLLVNTALSLF

-278 AMNRAFMNVIL
+278 AMNRAFVSVIL
-289 GGFGGGDDAKKPAP
+289 GGFGADEKKPAP
-303 KPSGDATPAAPQE
+303 KPAAKGDAPAAPVE
-316 KKEVHPIDCKG
+316 KKEVHKIDTKG
-327 VVDTLLAANKIVFVP
+327 VVDLLLEAKRIVIVP

-351 QHAIAAIT
+351 QHAIAGIT
-359 EILRGLGKTVLFD
+359 EILRSLGKTVQFD

-404 ADQMEEM
+404 ADEMEDV

-419 NDTVNPI
+419 NDTVNPL
-426 ALTDPHCAIAG
+426 ALTDPTCAIAG

-475 YFGDARKAFE
+475 YFGDARSAFE
-485 DVLGELN
+485 AVQNELSN
-492 KRKSEIKV
+492 RKSEVKV
-500 EATTA
+500 EENA
-505 GATAAKKAQVDELKP
+505 GGKTAAKKAQVDELKA
-520 EDLPAP
+520 EDLPP
-526 FCMLGVP
+526 VFCVLGVP
-533 KEAQE
+533 KEVQE
-538 EERMVALSPHACM
+538 NERMVALSPHACM
-551 ILRKKGFGIIM
+551 VLRKKGFGIIM
-562 EAGAGALSAMPDS
+562 EAGAGVLSAMPDS

-584 VSDVNEVY
+584 VNDVQEVY
-592 KNANVIL
+592 KSANVIL
-599 KVQPPVQEHPELKVS
+599 KVQPPVPNHPVLNIS
-614 EADLLRA
+614 EADLLRS
-621 GQTLISFIYPSRN
+621 GQTLISFIRPAKN
-634 PQLVDKLNEN
+634 PELVDKLNDN

-662 LDALSSLSNLAG
+662 LDALSTTGNLAG

-679 EAAHAYGRV
+679 EAAHAYGRT

-697 KLPPTTVF
+697 KMPPTTVF

-712 GLAAIGTAKNLG
+712 GLAAIGTAKSLG

-739 IKSMGGEFLAVDI
+739 IKSQGGEFLTVDI

-759 SGYAKQISQAF
+759 SGYAKKISDAF
-770 IDAEMDLFARTCP
+770 IKAELELFASVCP
-783 TVDIIITT
+783 TADIVITT
-791 AAIPGKKA
+791 AAIPNQRA

-807 VRSMKPGSVIVDL
+807 VSTMKPGSVIVDL
-820 AAATG
+820 SAPTG
-825 GNCEVTK
+825 GNCEITHP
-832 KGESYVFNN
+832 GETYVYKN

-846 NTDLIPRMAPQG
+846 NTDLATRMAPQG
-858 SQLYSQNLINLL
+858 SLLYGQNMINLL
-870 DMLVD
+870 DMLTD
-875 KKEKKF
+875 KKEKAF
-881 RIDVQGEEVIR
+881 RINLDEEVIR
-892 TMTVC
+892 AMTVC
-897 LNGEKLE
+897 YNGEKLP
-904 PHRMATSSAPQGK
+904 PHRIAVSAAPKGK
-917 KDTAPVT
+917 TDNAPVT
-924 APKEKKEEGYSTRDF
+924 GPKEKKEEGYSNRDF
-939 ALLIGL
+939 ALLVAL

-950 FMIWTVPSTFI
+950 FMIWTVPDSFI
-961 NQFMKFVLAVIVGF
+961 KQFMNFVLAVIVGF
-975 HVVWSVTPSL
+975 HVVWSVTPAL

-995 ISGIIAVGGMLS
+995 ISGIIAIGGMLS
-1007 LREVNDPGG
+1007 LKKITEPNAPSVLGG
-1016 PNGEA
+1016 
-1021 YVVIASICGAIATFL
+1021 VATFL
-1036 ACINIF
+1036 ACINVF

-1052 AMFHE
+1052 SMFHD